1 MRLGFWTAGKGQQG
15 KGTKKC
21 SHFQGLKQNNNYRE
35 DTNYYLWP
43 KSTIHMKKFLL
54 NPALL
59 TVVVSL
65 LVIAC
70 DAPPSDEQLQSSL
83 QKDVTYLAADDLG
96 GRAIGTEGEQ
106 KAAEYLAKQFESLGL
121 QAKGTEGFFQ
131 PFTVSKPTNP
141 HEEAVIGT
149 DGEGVTGRNVV
160 GFLDKQSDK
169 TIVIGAHFDHLGMG
183 GQGSLHRGD
192 SAIHNGAD
200 DNASGTAAL
209 LALATILKNEKLQS
223 NVLFIAFSGEE
234 NGLWGSN
241 YFVKNPTIDLSTV
254 NYMINMDMVG
264 RLKEDNSLAIN
275 GVGTSPSFAPVF
287 DQINSDSLKLVTSE
301 SGVGPSDHTSFYLQ
315 DLPVLHFFTGQHE
328 DYHKPSDDS
337 DKINYEGLVKV
348 VRYIS
353 RLVTALDAEPK
364 LAFTKTKDSSDSP
377 RFTVSMGVV
386 PDYMF
391 DGKGMRV
398 DGVSEGKPAQAAG
411 ILKGDIVVQL
421 GDSTVYDMMSYMRA
435 LSVFQKGDSTQV
447 VIDRNG
453 QKVEAVV
460 KF

>member
-1 MRLGFWTAGKGQQG
+1 MKLRSKYYAILAVAGGLSFSCNTAP
-15 KGTKKC
+15 T
-21 SHFQGLKQNNNYRE
+21 
-35 DTNYYLWP
+35 
-43 KSTIHMKKFLL
+43 
-54 NPALL
+54 
-59 TVVVSL
+59 
-65 LVIAC
+65 
-70 DAPPSDEQLQSSL
+70 DESL
-83 QKDVTYLAADDLG
+83 QADLKTDVTFLAADDLG
-96 GRAIGTEGEQ
+96 GRAIGTDGEQ
-106 KAAEYLAKQFESLGL
+106 KAAEYLAKEFEKAGL
-121 QAKGTEGFFQ
+121 EPKGTEGFFQ

-149 DGEGVTGRNVV
+149 DGAGVTGRNVV
-160 GFLDKQSDK
+160 AFLDKKSEK

-209 LALATILKNEKLQS
+209 LALAKILKHEDLKS

-241 YFVKNPTIDLSTV
+241 YFVKNPTVDLKTV
-254 NYMINMDMVG
+254 KYMINMDMVG
-264 RLKEDNSLAIN
+264 RLKEDKSLAIN
-275 GVGTSPSFAPVF
+275 GVGTSPSFLPVF
-287 DQINSDSLKLVTSE
+287 DAINVDSLKLVTSE
-301 SGVGPSDHTSFYLQ
+301 SGTGPSDHTSFYLQ

-337 DKINYEGLVKV
+337 DLINYEGLVQV

-353 RLVTALDAEPK
+353 RVVLALNPAEK
-364 LAFTKTKDSSDSP
+364 LAFTKTKDSSDNP
-377 RFTVSMGVV
+377 RFTVSLGVV

-391 DGKGMRV
+391 DGKGMRI
-398 DGVSEGKPAQAAG
+398 DGVSEDKPAKAAG
-411 ILKGDIVVQL
+411 LLKGDVVVQL

-435 LSVFQKGDSTQV
+435 LSVFQKGDSALV
-447 VIDRNG
+447 VVEREN
-453 QKVEAVV
+453 QKVEAQL

>member
-1 MRLGFWTAGKGQQG
+1 MK
-15 KGTKKC
+15 
-21 SHFQGLKQNNNYRE
+21 HFLF
-35 DTNYYLWP
+35 
-43 KSTIHMKKFLL
+43 KSSYIIASLL
-54 NPALL
+54 FITSCDGPPTDEKLL
-59 TVVVSL
+59 TTLQEDVVF
-65 LVIAC
+65 
-70 DAPPSDEQLQSSL
+70 
-83 QKDVTYLAADDLG
+83 LAADDLG

-106 KAAEYLAKQFESLGL
+106 KAAEYLAKEFEKLGL
-121 QAKGTEGFFQ
+121 QPKGTEGFFQ
-131 PFTVSKPTNP
+131 SFTVSKPSNP

-149 DGEGVTGRNVV
+149 DGEGITGRNVV
-160 GFLDKQSDK
+160 AFLDKKADK

-209 LALATILKNEKLQS
+209 LALAEILKYEELKN
-223 NVLFIAFSGEE
+223 NILFIAFSGEE

-241 YFVKNPTIDLSTV
+241 YFVKNPTIDLKTV

-264 RLKEDNSLAIN
+264 RLNEEKSLAIN
-275 GVGTSPSFAPVF
+275 GVGTSPSFVPVF
-287 DQINSDSLKLVTSE
+287 DQINADSLKLVTSE

-353 RLVTALDAEPK
+353 RVVTSLDAEPK

-398 DGVSEGKPAQAAG
+398 DGVSEGKPAKAAG
-411 ILKGDIVVQL
+411 LQKGDVVVQL

-435 LSVFQKGDSTQV
+435 LSAFQKGDSTKV
-447 VIDRNG
+447 VIERGG

-460 KF
+460 RF

>member
-1 MRLGFWTAGKGQQG
+1 MKIQV
-15 KGTKKC
+15 
-21 SHFQGLKQNNNYRE
+21 
-35 DTNYYLWP
+35 
-43 KSTIHMKKFLL
+43 KSTLALIAS
-54 NPALL
+54 ALL
-59 TVVVSL
+59 
-65 LVIAC
+65 IASC
-70 DAPPSDEQLQSSL
+70 DGPPSDENLLAQLK
-83 QKDVTYLAADDLG
+83 KDVVFLAADDLG
-96 GRAIGTEGEQ
+96 GRAIGTEGEE
-106 KAAEYLAKQFESLGL
+106 KAAEYLANEFEKIGL
-121 QAKGTEGFFQ
+121 EPKGTEGYFQ
-131 PFTVSKPTNP
+131 PFTVSKPSNP

-149 DGEGVTGRNVV
+149 DGAGITGRNVV
-160 GFLDKQSDK
+160 GYLDKKSDK

-209 LALATILKNEKLQS
+209 LALAEILKFEDIKS

-241 YFVKNPTIDLSTV
+241 YFSKNPTIDLKTV
-254 NYMINMDMVG
+254 NYMVNMDMVG
-264 RLKEDNSLAIN
+264 RLKDDNSLAIH
-275 GVGTSPSFAPVF
+275 GVGTSPSFPPIL
-287 DQINSDSLKLVTSE
+287 DQINADSLKLVTSE

-337 DKINYEGLVKV
+337 DRINYEGMVKV
-348 VRYIS
+348 VRYIE
-353 RLVTALDAEPK
+353 RLIDQLDLEEK

-411 ILKGDIVVQL
+411 LQKGDVVVQL
-421 GDSTVYDMMSYMRA
+421 GDSTIVDMMSYMRA
-435 LSVFQKGDSTQV
+435 LSAFQKGDSTKV
-447 VIDRNG
+447 VLERSG
-453 QKVEAVV
+453 QKIETQV

>member
-1 MRLGFWTAGKGQQG
+1 MKNSLSYLLLILT
-15 KGTKKC
+15 
-21 SHFQGLKQNNNYRE
+21 GLI
-35 DTNYYLWP
+35 
-43 KSTIHMKKFLL
+43 ST
-54 NPALL
+54 
-59 TVVVSL
+59 V
-65 LVIAC
+65 AC
-70 DAPPSDEQLQSSL
+70 EGPPSDEKLLSDL
-83 QKDVTYLAADDLG
+83 KEDVTFLAADNLG
-96 GRAIGTEGEQ
+96 GRAIGTEGEEM
-106 KAAEYLAKQFESLGL
+106 AAEYLAKEFEKLGL
-121 QAKGTEGFFQ
+121 QPKGTEGFFQ
-131 PFTVSKPTNP
+131 PFTVSKPSNP

-149 DGEGVTGRNVV
+149 DGSGITGRNVI
-160 GFLDKQSDK
+160 GFLDKKSDK

-209 LALATILKNEKLQS
+209 LALAEILKHEETSS

-241 YFVKNPTIDLSTV
+241 YFVKNPTVDLASV

-264 RLKEDNSLAIN
+264 RLNEENSLAVY
-275 GVGTSPSFAPVF
+275 GVGTSPSFPSIL
-287 DQINSDSLKLVTSE
+287 DPINSDSLKIVTTE

-328 DYHKPSDDS
+328 DYHKPTDDS

-353 RLVTALDAEPK
+353 RVIDQLDSEPK

-411 ILKGDIVVQL
+411 IQKGDIVVQL
-421 GDSTVYDMMSYMRA
+421 GDSTVHDMMSYMRA
-435 LSVFQKGDSTQV
+435 LSAFQKGDSTKV
-447 VIDRNG
+447 VIERSG

>member
-1 MRLGFWTAGKGQQG
+1 
-15 KGTKKC
+15 
-21 SHFQGLKQNNNYRE
+21 
-35 DTNYYLWP
+35 
-43 KSTIHMKKFLL
+43 MKLHLLKFLPL
-54 NPALL
+54 F
-59 TVVVSL
+59 
-65 LVIAC
+65 VIALVVGSC
-70 DAPPSDEQLQSSL
+70 DGPPTDEELFTSL
-83 QKDVTYLAADDLG
+83 KKDVYFLAADDLG
-96 GRAIGTEGEQ
+96 GRAIGTTGEQ
-106 KAAEYLAKQFESLGL
+106 KAAEYLAQEFEKLGL
-121 QAKGTEGFFQ
+121 TPMGTDGFFQ
-131 PFTVSKPTNP
+131 EFTVSKPSNP

-149 DGEGVTGRNVV
+149 DGAGVTGRNVV
-160 GFLDKQSDK
+160 AFLDKKAEK

-209 LALATILKNEKLQS
+209 LALAKIFKYETLKS
-223 NVLFIAFSGEE
+223 NILFIAFSGEE

-241 YFVKNPTIDLSTV
+241 YFVKNPTIDLKTV

-264 RLKEDNSLAIN
+264 RLNPEKSLAVH
-275 GVGTSPSFAPVF
+275 GVGTSPSFPPVL
-287 DQINSDSLKLVTSE
+287 DPINADSLKLVPSE

-315 DLPVLHFFTGQHE
+315 DLPVLHFFTGQHA
-328 DYHKPSDDS
+328 DYHKPSDDA
-337 DKINYEGLVKV
+337 DKINYEGLVQV

-353 RLVTALDAEPK
+353 RLIAGLDTEPK

-386 PDYMF
+386 PDYLY

-411 ILKGDIVVQL
+411 LQKGDIVIQL
-421 GDSTVYDMMSYMRA
+421 GDSTINDIMGYMRA
-435 LSVFQKGDSTQV
+435 LSVFKKGDSTQV
-447 VIDRNG
+447 VLERAG
-453 QKVEAVV
+453 QKIAAKV

>member
-1 MRLGFWTAGKGQQG
+1 MK
-15 KGTKKC
+15 
-21 SHFQGLKQNNNYRE
+21 YRFSL
-35 DTNYYLWP
+35 YLI
-43 KSTIHMKKFLL
+43 SILSIFLFSCDGPPNDEKLLSNL
-54 NPALL
+54 N
-59 TVVVSL
+59 
-65 LVIAC
+65 
-70 DAPPSDEQLQSSL
+70 E
-83 QKDVTYLAADDLG
+83 DVTFLAADDLG
-96 GRAIGTEGEQ
+96 GRAIGTEGEE
-106 KAAEYLAKQFESLGL
+106 KAADYLAKAFKKAGL
-121 QAKGTEGFFQ
+121 QPKGTEGFFQ
-131 PFTVSKPTNP
+131 PFTVSKPSNP

-149 DGEGVTGRNVV
+149 DGEGITGRNVV
-160 GFLDKQSDK
+160 GFLDKKSDK

-183 GQGSLHRGD
+183 GSGSLHRGD

-209 LALATILKNEKLQS
+209 LALTEILKHEELSS

-241 YFVKNPTIDLSTV
+241 YFVKNPTIDLGSV

-264 RLKEDNSLAIN
+264 RLNEEKSLAVY
-275 GVGTSPSFAPVF
+275 GVGTSPSFLSILDP
-287 DQINSDSLKLVTSE
+287 INSDSLKIVTTE

-353 RLVTALDAEPK
+353 RVIKQLDSEPK

-386 PDYMF
+386 PDYMY

-398 DGVSEGKPAQAAG
+398 DGVSEGKPAQVAG
-411 ILKGDIVVQL
+411 LLKGDIVVQL

-435 LSVFQKGDSTQV
+435 LSAFQKGDETKVIIERSGQQV
-447 VIDRNG
+447 
-453 QKVEAVV
+453 ETVV

>member
-1 MRLGFWTAGKGQQG
+1 
-15 KGTKKC
+15 
-21 SHFQGLKQNNNYRE
+21 
-35 DTNYYLWP
+35 
-43 KSTIHMKKFLL
+43 MKLHLLKFLPL
-54 NPALL
+54 F
-59 TVVVSL
+59 
-65 LVIAC
+65 VIALVVGSC
-70 DAPPSDEQLQSSL
+70 DGPPTDEELFTSL
-83 QKDVTYLAADDLG
+83 KKDVYFLAADDLG
-96 GRAIGTEGEQ
+96 GRAIGTTGEQ
-106 KAAEYLAKQFESLGL
+106 KAAEYLAQEFEKLGL
-121 QAKGTEGFFQ
+121 TPMGTDGFFQ
-131 PFTVSKPTNP
+131 EFTVSKPSNP

-149 DGEGVTGRNVV
+149 DGAGVTGRNVV
-160 GFLDKQSDK
+160 AFLDKKADK

-209 LALATILKNEKLQS
+209 LALAKIFKYETLKS
-223 NVLFIAFSGEE
+223 NILFIAFSGEE

-241 YFVKNPTIDLSTV
+241 YFVKNPTIDLKTV

-264 RLKEDNSLAIN
+264 RLNPEKSLAVH
-275 GVGTSPSFAPVF
+275 GVGTSPSFPPVL
-287 DQINSDSLKLVTSE
+287 DPINADSLKLVPSE

-315 DLPVLHFFTGQHE
+315 DLPVLHFFTGQHA
-328 DYHKPSDDS
+328 DYHKPSDDA
-337 DKINYEGLVKV
+337 DKINYEGLVQV

-353 RLVTALDAEPK
+353 RLIAGLDAEPK

-386 PDYMF
+386 PDYLY

-411 ILKGDIVVQL
+411 LQKGDIVIQL
-421 GDSTVYDMMSYMRA
+421 GDSTINDMMGYMRA
-435 LSVFQKGDSTQV
+435 LSVFKKGDSTQV
-447 VIDRNG
+447 VLERAG
-453 QKVEAVV
+453 QKIAAKV

>member
-1 MRLGFWTAGKGQQG
+1 
-15 KGTKKC
+15 
-21 SHFQGLKQNNNYRE
+21 
-35 DTNYYLWP
+35 
-43 KSTIHMKKFLL
+43 MKLHLLKFLPL
-54 NPALL
+54 F
-59 TVVVSL
+59 
-65 LVIAC
+65 VIALVVGSC
-70 DAPPSDEQLQSSL
+70 DGPPTDEELFTSL
-83 QKDVTYLAADDLG
+83 KKDVYFLAADDLG
-96 GRAIGTEGEQ
+96 GRAIGTTGEQ
-106 KAAEYLAKQFESLGL
+106 KAAEYLAQEFEKLGL
-121 QAKGTEGFFQ
+121 TPMGTDGFFQ
-131 PFTVSKPTNP
+131 EFTVSKPNNP

-149 DGEGVTGRNVV
+149 DGAGVTGRNVV
-160 GFLDKQSDK
+160 AFLDKKAEK

-209 LALATILKNEKLQS
+209 LALAKIFKYETLKS
-223 NVLFIAFSGEE
+223 NILFIAFSGEE

-241 YFVKNPTIDLSTV
+241 YFVKNPTIDLKTV

-264 RLKEDNSLAIN
+264 RLNPEKSLAVH
-275 GVGTSPSFAPVF
+275 GVGTSPSFPPVL
-287 DQINSDSLKLVTSE
+287 DPINADSLKLVPSE

-315 DLPVLHFFTGQHE
+315 DLPVLHFFTGQHA
-328 DYHKPSDDS
+328 DYHKPSDDA
-337 DKINYEGLVKV
+337 DKINYEGLVQV

-353 RLVTALDAEPK
+353 RLIAGLDTEPK

-386 PDYMF
+386 PDYLY

-411 ILKGDIVVQL
+411 LQKGDIVIQL
-421 GDSTVYDMMSYMRA
+421 GDSTINDIMGYMRA
-435 LSVFQKGDSTQV
+435 LSVFKKGDSTQV
-447 VIDRNG
+447 VLERAG
-453 QKVEAVV
+453 QKIAAKV

>member
-1 MRLGFWTAGKGQQG
+1 MKHFLFKS
-15 KGTKKC
+15 
-21 SHFQGLKQNNNYRE
+21 SHILA
-35 DTNYYLWP
+35 
-43 KSTIHMKKFLL
+43 S
-54 NPALL
+54 ALF
-59 TVVVSL
+59 
-65 LVIAC
+65 IAAC
-70 DAPPSDEQLQSSL
+70 DGPPTDEKLLATLQE
-83 QKDVTYLAADDLG
+83 DVVFLAADDLG

-106 KAAEYLAKQFESLGL
+106 KAAEYLAKEFEKLGL
-121 QAKGTEGFFQ
+121 QPKGTEGFFQ
-131 PFTVSKPTNP
+131 PFTVSKPSNP

-149 DGEGVTGRNVV
+149 DGDGVTGRNVV
-160 GFLDKQSDK
+160 AFLDKKADK

-200 DNASGTAAL
+200 DNASGTAGL
-209 LALATILKNEKLQS
+209 LALAEILKHEELKN
-223 NVLFIAFSGEE
+223 NILFIAFSGEE

-241 YFVKNPTIDLSTV
+241 YFVKNPTIDLQTV

-264 RLKEDNSLAIN
+264 RLNEEKSLAIN
-275 GVGTSPSFAPVF
+275 GVGTSPSFVPVF
-287 DQINSDSLKLVTSE
+287 DQINADSLKLVTSE

-353 RLVTALDAEPK
+353 RVVTTLDNEPK

-411 ILKGDIVVQL
+411 LLKGDVVVQL

-435 LSVFQKGDSTQV
+435 LSAFQKGDSTKV
-447 VIDRNG
+447 VIERSG

-460 KF
+460 RF